1 MHPPGPAVVRVRP
14 NILVTGTPG
23 TGKTTLA
30 ASLTA
35 ALGPPYI
42 HKNISHLVAAH
53 AWHVGYDAKW
63 LSYILDEDALLD
75 ALEPDMQPGAIVVD
89 YHGCDFFPERW
100 FDLVVVLRT
109 TTAVLYDRLAERQ
122 YPKHKIDENVTSE
135 IMNVV
140 HDEALEAYKRDVV
153 LVLDSNSRA
162 DLAANVATVKDHVA
176 RYVPRCVPAAPPAPR
191 WEEELE
197 DSDQDVPA
205 NGGVVTWP
213 GPVAAH
219 PKRDDDDD
227 HDDGDGDGCVDHGVG
242 AKRKRA

>member
-53 AWHVGYDAKW
+53 AWHVG
-63 LSYILDEDALLD
+63 
-75 ALEPDMQPGAIVVD
+75 
-89 YHGCDFFPERW
+89 
-100 FDLVVVLRT
+100 
-109 TTAVLYDRLAERQ
+109 Q